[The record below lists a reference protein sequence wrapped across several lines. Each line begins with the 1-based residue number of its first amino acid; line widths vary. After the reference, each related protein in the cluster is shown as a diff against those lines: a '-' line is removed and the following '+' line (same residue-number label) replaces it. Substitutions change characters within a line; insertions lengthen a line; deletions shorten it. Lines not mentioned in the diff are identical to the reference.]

1 MLGTGR
7 RVGKGNVRRVA
18 YPARVQLAL
27 RIGGNALAAW
37 LTIWLVPGLN
47 FDGEWWWF
55 AVFGI
60 VIGLVNAFVK
70 PLAKLLT
77 LPIRILTL
85 GLFTLVVNVAM
96 MGALIWFG
104 EQAETGLSS
113 DTIWATVLGGLVL
126 TVIASI
132 LDQVLD

>member
-1 MLGTGR
+1 M
-7 RVGKGNVRRVA
+7 
-18 YPARVQLAL
+18 QLAL

-37 LTIWLVPGLN
+37 LTIWLVPGID
-47 FDGEWWWF
+47 FTGEWWWF

-60 VIGLVNAFVK
+60 VIGVVNSFVK

-85 GLFTLVVNVAM
+85 GLFTLVVNVALM
-96 MGALIWFG
+96 AVLIWFG
-104 EQAETGLSS
+104 ERAETGLSS
-113 DTIWATVLGGLVL
+113 ETIWATILGGLVL